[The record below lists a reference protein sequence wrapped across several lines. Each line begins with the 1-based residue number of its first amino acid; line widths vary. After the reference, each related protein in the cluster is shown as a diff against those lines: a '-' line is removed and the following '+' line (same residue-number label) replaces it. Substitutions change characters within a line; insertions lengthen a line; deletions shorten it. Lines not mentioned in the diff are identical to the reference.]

1 MAVLLLGYVNDPVVL
16 ETFGAIIGC
25 RFGSADYESV
35 FEEVP
40 TEFSNFGTIR
50 SGRLTYLHSGRK
62 IKRVVLAF
70 LNPSVTAAR
79 VIDRLGFAPAN
90 AVLAAKAHPSQIE
103 RMQRSG
109 ADLSSGYAVFCN
121 ERAPYTDVG
130 NAFLVTGERRDKGWS
145 EELAKAI
152 VHNFVFPELATAPER
167 KLDEPIV
174 PAERTMPQAG

>member
-25 RFGSADYESV
+25 RLGNVDYESV

-40 TEFSNFGTIR
+40 NEFSNFGTVR

-70 LNPSVTAAR
+70 LNPSVTATR

-90 AVLAAKAHPSQIE
+90 AVLAATAHQSQIE
-103 RMQRSG
+103 RMARFGTDMSP
-109 ADLSSGYAVFCN
+109 GYAAFRN
-121 ERAPYTDVG
+121 ERAPLTDVL
-130 NAFLVTGERRDKGWS
+130 NSFLVTGERRDKGWG

-152 VHNFVFPELATAPER
+152 VHNFVFPELATPTER
-167 KLDEPIV
+167 KLDEPIAPV
-174 PAERTMPQAG
+174 ERTMPQAG